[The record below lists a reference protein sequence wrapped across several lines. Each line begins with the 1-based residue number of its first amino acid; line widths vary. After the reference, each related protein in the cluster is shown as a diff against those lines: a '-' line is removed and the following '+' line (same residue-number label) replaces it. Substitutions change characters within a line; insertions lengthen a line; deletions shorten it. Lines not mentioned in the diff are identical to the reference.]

1 MTMAVLASPAMLRML
16 LTRSDAFRAS
26 WIFFTCPSDRMRIA
40 RSSKDVLVVF
50 FLIPYL
56 LLVSAIY
63 SYVVGN
69 VVHVLVHVAFLGLLA
84 HLVLQLALLLD
95 PALPFSRPMQKGRST
110 SLFFGFTLVTDS
122 REPVHP
128 VLCLARMYSS
138 VISTIA
144 AVVGIVLFGVIID
157 WLTRARVQPAGAVA
171 RIRRLMVAEYAE
183 TAISGALAE
192 IARNATSR
200 VSDEDEF
207 PRKSSTNTAAT
218 ASCTSYGIVLASLRS
233 AAVFGVDAYP
243 VHIEVDVS
251 FGLPH
256 FTMVGLPDATVRESR
271 DRVRS
276 AIRNSGFEFPHH
288 RITVNLAPA
297 DVRKA
302 GSSFDLPIALG
313 LLATSGPLT
322 RRAVDDT
329 VIVGELS
336 LDGGINGIR
345 GVLPIAV
352 AARRLGL
359 KRLLLPPQNAAEA
372 CVVEGLDVCVARSLP
387 EAVEAL
393 NQPDEAQRAPR
404 SAPPAVAA
412 PLHAR
417 DGDLADVRG
426 QLLAR
431 RALEVAAA
439 GGHNLLLTG
448 PPGAGKTM
456 LARRLGTILPPL
468 TFDEALECT
477 AIHSVAG
484 TLPPGVGPAQR
495 AAVSRAASHHLER
508 RAGRRRRDSAA
519 RRDLAR
525 AQRRALPRR
534 DAGVRSPRARG
545 AAPAAR
551 GRPRHHRPRG
561 ADGGLSRAV
570 RARRGDESVSRAA
583 SSATSAAPAAARRRR
598 LRSIAAG
605 CPGRCAIASIS
616 SSTCR
621 RCRCRAI
628 ADGEPGEASAVVRE
642 RVLAA
647 RDGAADALRP
657 WRAHAPTPT
666 CAGRRWRRSAGR
678 TPTAARSCVA
688 RRRAWD

>member
-1 MTMAVLASPAMLRML
+1 M
-16 LTRSDAFRAS
+16 
-26 WIFFTCPSDRMRIA
+26 
-40 RSSKDVLVVF
+40 
-50 FLIPYL
+50 
-56 LLVSAIY
+56 
-63 SYVVGN
+63 
-69 VVHVLVHVAFLGLLA
+69 
-84 HLVLQLALLLD
+84 
-95 PALPFSRPMQKGRST
+95 
-110 SLFFGFTLVTDS
+110 
-122 REPVHP
+122 
-128 VLCLARMYSS
+128 
-138 VISTIA
+138 
-144 AVVGIVLFGVIID
+144 
-157 WLTRARVQPAGAVA
+157 
-171 RIRRLMVAEYAE
+171 
-183 TAISGALAE
+183 
-192 IARNATSR
+192 
-200 VSDEDEF
+200 
-207 PRKSSTNTAAT
+207 
-218 ASCTSYGIVLASLRS
+218 LASLRS

-243 VHIEVDVS
+243 VHIEVDVA

-372 CVVEGLDVCVARSLP
+372 SVVEGLDVCVARSLP
-387 EAVEAL
+387 EAVDAL
-393 NQPDEAQRAPR
+393 NRPDEARRAT
-404 SAPPAVAA
+404 SAPTVVAA
-412 PLHAR
+412 ATHHR

-456 LARRLGTILPPL
+456 MARRLGTILPPL

-484 TLPPGVGPAQR
+484 TLPAGVGLLSERPLR
-495 AAVSRAASHHLER
+495 APHHTVSNVALVGGGAIPRPGEIS
-508 RAGRRRRDSAA
+508 
-519 RRDLAR
+519 LAHNGVLFLDEMPEFD
-525 AQRRALPRR
+525 RRALEVLRQPLEEGR
-534 DAGVRSPRARG
+534 VTIAR
-545 AAPAAR
+545 AAR
-551 GRPRHHRPRG
+551 TAVFPARFVLVAAMNPCPCGFHGDDHRVCRCTPPQIAKYHGR
-561 ADGGLSRAV
+561 LSGPLRDRIDLIV
-570 RARRGDESVSRAA
+570 EV
-583 SSATSAAPAAARRRR
+583 PA
-598 LRSIAAG
+598 L
-605 CPGRCAIASIS
+605 PVTAIAE
-616 SSTCR
+616 
-621 RCRCRAI
+621 
-628 ADGEPGEASAVVRE
+628 GERGEASALVRA

-647 RDGAADALRP
+647 RDVQLNRYGPGGTRTNADLRGSAVAEVCRPDADGPWTAATRGDAHGTERARLRP
-657 WRAHAPTPT
+657 RAQGGANG
-666 CAGRRWRRSAGR
+666 CGSCRRPRCGL
-678 TPTAARSCVA
+678 
-688 RRRAWD
+688 